1 MQLLDLGICLQDHTM
16 RKFKKHK
23 CLRALSY
30 SAFCNVLHIICA
42 CLCHPMICIGTHN
55 IVILIVYIS
64 QLIFHTIQLCV

>member
-1 MQLLDLGICLQDHTM
+1 MQLLGLSICLQDHMM

-30 SAFCNVLHIICA
+30 SAFCYVLHIICA
-42 CLCHPMICIGTHN
+42 CLCHPMIRIGTH

-64 QLIFHTIQLCV
+64 QLIFHTMQLCV